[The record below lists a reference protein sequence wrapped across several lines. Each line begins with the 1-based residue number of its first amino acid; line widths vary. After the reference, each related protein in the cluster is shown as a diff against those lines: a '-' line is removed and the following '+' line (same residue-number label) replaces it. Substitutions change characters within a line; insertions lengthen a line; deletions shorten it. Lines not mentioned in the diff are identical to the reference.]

1 MRTQS
6 QLWRIIISAIAT
18 PQVQI
23 SPDHPFKLLIKLA
36 YRPAVKRR
44 LAQVPGLTRKCA
56 LDLILRCWISEC
68 ELAEQSA
75 QSRQP
80 L

>member
-1 MRTQS
+1 VERSPAAHASNSNWFVRTQS

-23 SPDHPFKLLIKLA
+23 SPDHPFKLLIQLA
-36 YRPAVKRR
+36 YRPAVKRH

-56 LDLILRCWISEC
+56 LDLIC
-68 ELAEQSA
+68 
-75 QSRQP
+75 
-80 L
+80 